1 MKRKGALLANIAI
14 GVVVLILSLQGWAR
28 SRMVGTIQK
37 LEPSQVERLVVFDR
51 DWPSG
56 EARNVSDAETVGAL
70 IASLKSGVAYAAN
83 HDQRNG
89 FQRVIFIE
97 PDLLKI
103 KVYQK
108 TGDTGSVIVE
118 LGKWTS
124 ETSYVHYGY
133 LRCPAGP
140 FWKQL

>member
-70 IASLKSGVAYAAN
+70 IACLKSGAAYAAN
-83 HDQRNG
+83 HDQQNG

-97 PDLLKI
+97 PNLLKI

-108 TGDTGSVIVE
+108 TGDTESVIVE

-133 LRCPAGP
+133 LRCPADP
-140 FWKQL
+140 FWMQL